1 MILERILLA
10 FNHKIPKHVVAPLH
24 TLGEIPFA
32 RLSFFAY
39 IELEERNARTPP
51 RSILGQRRRKPF

>member
-10 FNHKIPKHVVAPLH
+10 FNHKIQNHVVPPPH

-39 IELEERNARTPP
+39 IEPEERNARTPTA
-51 RSILGQRRRKPF
+51 PF

>member
-39 IELEERNARTPP
+39 IEPEERNARTPTA
-51 RSILGQRRRKPF
+51 PF